1 MCGRIV
7 QSSDPIRLQIIEGID
22 LPDSRVREVRPR
34 FNGAPQQE
42 LLVIRQN
49 PKMGAR
55 SLDLLRWGLIP
66 HGTTDSEPKVRPINA
81 TAERVATAP
90 MFREAYAKR
99 RCIVPVDGFFEWRA
113 IKGQRAKQPYAVA
126 MKDGGP
132 FGLAGIWENWQHPQ
146 TREWI
151 RTFAIITTNA
161 NKVLAPIHDR
171 MPVILAPADF
181 DRWLSTMEPDP
192 RDLLKPYPAEPMKI
206 WPISTRVNRPKND
219 DAAILE
225 PISEPPEAA
234 EA

>member
-22 LPDSRVREVRPR
+22 IPDSRVREVRPR
-34 FNGAPQQE
+34 FNGVPEQE

-49 PKMGAR
+49 PKTGAR

-66 HGTTDSEPKVRPINA
+66 HGTTDPDPKVRPINA
-81 TAERVATAP
+81 TAERVAAAP

-132 FGLAGIWENWQHPQ
+132 FGLAGIWENWQHPE
-146 TREWI
+146 TDEWI

-161 NKVLAPIHDR
+161 NELLAPIHER
-171 MPVILAPADF
+171 MPVILAPADYK
-181 DRWLSTMEPDP
+181 RWLSTIEPDP
-192 RDLLKPYPAEPMKI
+192 RDLLKPYPAEPMRI

-225 PISEPPEAA
+225 PISEPPQAA